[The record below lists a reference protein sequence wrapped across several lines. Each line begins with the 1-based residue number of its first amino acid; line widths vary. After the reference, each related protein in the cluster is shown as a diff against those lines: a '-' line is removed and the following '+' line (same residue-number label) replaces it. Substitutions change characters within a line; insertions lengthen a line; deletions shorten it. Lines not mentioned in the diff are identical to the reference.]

1 MKEPPVIDNNDD
13 IKWVKAQRPPVAPP
27 DAETTMWARASLLAH
42 ADKSRQQAH
51 LAVRPEPLARPSM
64 RRKISR
70 LLKSHRGV
78 AAAVA
83 VAVMM
88 TAGIAASVIGMPH
101 TGAKGLD
108 HVLSVDQASAKTL
121 STLATRVLAAPAP
134 KGDATLV
141 LRTQDLAIGSFTGAD
156 LYLDDGRYFF
166 SETAD
171 GLRAAA
177 KRGPQDYSVKPMLD
191 ATAAVATAD
200 PEVARAA
207 FLKAGDPQWGGDLV
221 HGTRAM
227 QDNNIWVTGIDV
239 LGAAY
244 GRADVRAGMLRILAT
259 VGGVIVKPGVHDG
272 VKTLEISLTT
282 PAHTVSAKSAK
293 AEMAART
300 ERVRAAL
307 QQKGLSAAEKAKLRA
322 SLKTPP
328 QTAVGPDVMTLTVD
342 AQTGA
347 LLVYRDTGTG
357 GTDTGVTVTY
367 DVTRVN
373 AADYGLR

>member
-1 MKEPPVIDNNDD
+1 VIDNNDD
-13 IKWVKAQRPPVAPP
+13 DIKWIKAQRPPVAPP
-27 DAETTMWARASLLAH
+27 DAETTRWARASLLAH
-42 ADKSRQQAH
+42 ADTSRRQAR
-51 LAVRPEPLARPSM
+51 LAVRPEQLTRPSV
-64 RRKISR
+64 RRRIGR
-70 LLKSHRGV
+70 FLKDHRG
-78 AAAVA
+78 AAAAAA

-88 TAGIAASVIGMPH
+88 TAGIAASVVGLPH
-101 TGAKGLD
+101 TGAQGLD

-156 LYLDDGRYFF
+156 LYLDDGRYYYA
-166 SETAD
+166 ETAG
-171 GLRAAA
+171 GLRAAV
-177 KRGPQDYSVKPMLD
+177 KGGPQDYSIKPMLD

-207 FLKAGDPQWGGDLV
+207 FLKAVDPQWGGDLA
-221 HGTRAM
+221 HETRPRE
-227 QDNNIWVTGIDV
+227 DNAIWVTGIDV
-239 LGAAY
+239 LSAAY

-259 VGGVIVKPGVHDG
+259 VDGVTVKASVHDG
-272 VKTLEISLTT
+272 VKTLEISMTT
-282 PAHTVSAKSAK
+282 PARTVSAQSAK
-293 AEMAART
+293 AEKAARAA
-300 ERVRAAL
+300 RVKAAL
-307 QQKGLSAAEKAKLRA
+307 QQKGLADGMKAKLRA

-328 QTAVGPDVMTLTVD
+328 QRVVGADVMTLTVD

-347 LLVYRDTGTG
+347 LLVY
-357 GTDTGVTVTY
+357 TDTGVKVTY